1 MVLIKAKYKIL
12 IQNDIYKALE
22 KLKEIIKLQNV
33 ENIRILLHSKWPMTF
48 LMNDEQI

>member
-12 IQNDIYKALE
+12 IQNIYKALE